1 MINFNFVDESAN
13 REQTAKTLNNVAVEY
28 FKLGLQ
34 SVSYQ
39 ILDGLYHAMENS
51 LDKYKDLMPVI
62 SCNLVYMLRQN
73 SNYDEAYMVCRQG
86 IRCCFDTNEISAMP
100 ELILQIAILS
110 MHLGNTQKAKY
121 FFTLGK
127 DVFQWSR
134 HTYMNYSFE
143 EIMQQNFLIYYS

>member
-1 MINFNFVDESAN
+1 MNFNFVGESAN
-13 REQTAKTLNNVAVEY
+13 REQIAKTLNNVAVEY

-39 ILDGLYHAMENS
+39 ILDGLYHAMLNS
-51 LDKYKDLMPVI
+51 LDECKDLMPVI
-62 SCNLVYMLRQN
+62 SCNLGYMLRQN
-73 SNYDEAYMVCRQG
+73 SNYDEAYMVCKQG

-110 MHLGNTQKAKY
+110 MYLGNTQKAKY
-121 FFTLGK
+121 IFTLGK
-127 DVFQWSR
+127 DAFQWSR

-143 EIMQQNFLIYYS
+143 EIMQQNFLMYYS